1 MKISESSL
9 TSIAIN
15 NNADRLIIGDESG
28 RVYLIE
34 LSDSFK
40 SKHDDEKKKDFLN
53 NYLERE
59 ALREKSIEVL
69 LKRKQ
74 IPVKDESA
82 RILKE
87 EKNIKE
93 KIKKIEE
100 RYLPFVNELL
110 AQSEFRQ

>member
-74 IPVKDESA
+74 IPVKDDSA
-82 RILKE
+82 RLLKE
-87 EKNIKE
+87 EKNI
-93 KIKKIEE
+93 
-100 RYLPFVNELL
+100 
-110 AQSEFRQ
+110 

>member
-74 IPVKDESA
+74 IPVKDDSA
-82 RILKE
+82 RLLKE